1 VIFLKILIAGGGQ
14 IGTKLAE
21 LCSKEKHDVVLV
33 EKEEKVAENLGE
45 KLDALILRGDA
56 TDRKI
61 LKDGDIEHCDALVA
75 LTGDDKTNLMICE
88 IAKDF
93 KVPTIVA
100 RVNDTSSEEIFMKL
114 GITASI
120 NTTTSAVFAFKK
132 AIEKPGERLVSLV
145 AGEKAE
151 IFEKVV
157 SKKCKLINKTLGEI
171 VEDFVIC
178 AIYRNGELVKAKPNT
193 KILEGDVLVIC
204 VPVERVKS
212 VSELF

>member
-1 VIFLKILIAGGGQ
+1 MKIMITGGGQ
-14 IGTKLAE
+14 LGTKLAE
-21 LCSKEKHDVVLV
+21 LCAKEKHDVVVV
-33 EKEEKVAENLGE
+33 EKEEKVAEKLGE
-45 KLDALILRGDA
+45 KLDALILHGDA

-61 LKDGDIEHCDALVA
+61 LKDGDIEHCNALVA

-88 IAKDF
+88 VAKDF

-157 SKKCKLINKTLGEI
+157 SKRCKVTNKTLGEI
-171 VEDFVIC
+171 VDDFIIC
-178 AIYRNGELVKAKPNT
+178 AIYRNGELVKAKSDT

-204 VPVERVKS
+204 APVESMKRVS
-212 VSELF
+212 GLF

>member
-1 VIFLKILIAGGGQ
+1 MILLKIIITGGGQ
-14 IGTKLAE
+14 LGTKLAE
-21 LCSKEKHDVVLV
+21 LCAKEKHDVVVV

-45 KLDALILRGDA
+45 KLDALILHGDA
-56 TDRKI
+56 SDRKI

-88 IAKDF
+88 VAKDF
-93 KVPTIVA
+93 KVPVIVA
-100 RVNDTSSEEIFMKL
+100 RVNDTSSEGIFMKL

-132 AIEKPGERLVSLV
+132 AVEKPGERLVSLV

-151 IFEKVV
+151 VFEKIV
-157 SKKCKLINKTLGEI
+157 SNKCRLINRTVGEI
-171 VEDFVIC
+171 ADDFVIC
-178 AIYRNGELVKAKPNT
+178 AIYRNGELVKPKSNA

-204 VPVERVKS
+204 APVDIVKRVS
-212 VSELF
+212 GLF

>member
-1 VIFLKILIAGGGQ
+1 MKIIIAGGGQ
-14 IGTKLAE
+14 LGTKLAE
-21 LCSKEKHDVVLV
+21 LCAKEKHDVVVV

-61 LKDGDIEHCDALVA
+61 LKDGNIEHCDALVA

-88 IAKDF
+88 VAKDF

-132 AIEKPGERLVSLV
+132 AIEKPGERLISLV

-157 SKKCKLINKTLGEI
+157 SNNSQLINRTLNEVVNEFI
-171 VEDFVIC
+171 IC
-178 AIYRNGELVKAKPNT
+178 AIYRSGDLVKPKPNT
-193 KILEGDVLVIC
+193 KIQEGDIIVIC
-204 VPVERVKS
+204 APVESVKK
-212 VSELF
+212 VRGLF

>member
-1 VIFLKILIAGGGQ
+1 MKIMITGGGQ
-14 IGTKLAE
+14 LGTKLAE
-21 LCSKEKHDVVLV
+21 LCAKEKHDVVVV
-33 EKEEKVAENLGE
+33 EKEEKVAEKLGE
-45 KLDALILRGDA
+45 KLDALILHGDA

-61 LKDGDIEHCDALVA
+61 LKDGDIEHCNALVA

-88 IAKDF
+88 VAKDF

-157 SKKCKLINKTLGEI
+157 SKRCKVTNKTLGEI
-171 VEDFVIC
+171 VDDFIIC
-178 AIYRNGELVKAKPNT
+178 AIYRNGELVKAKSDA

-204 VPVERVKS
+204 APVESMKRVS
-212 VSELF
+212 GLF